1 VVSSLNLIELENK
14 AEILESIKIHVSLL
28 LLDQDIMPTVGMV
41 FNLNG
46 SKSKYYF
53 ITMPIIGLKAN

>member
-1 VVSSLNLIELENK
+1 VLSSLNLIELENK
-14 AEILESIKIHVSLL
+14 AEIPESIKIHVWL

-46 SKSKYYF
+46 SKSKNYF

>member
-14 AEILESIKIHVSLL
+14 AEIPESIKIHVWLL
-28 LLDQDIMPTVGMV
+28 LVQDIMPTVGMV

-46 SKSKYYF
+46 SKSKNYF

>member
-14 AEILESIKIHVSLL
+14 AEILESIKIHVWLL
-28 LLDQDIMPTVGMV
+28 LVQDIMPTVGMV

-46 SKSKYYF
+46 SKSKNYF

>member
-14 AEILESIKIHVSLL
+14 AEILESIKIHVSL

>member
-1 VVSSLNLIELENK
+1 MVSSLNLIELENK

-28 LLDQDIMPTVGMV
+28 LDQDIMPTVGMV

-46 SKSKYYF
+46 SKSKNYF

>member
-28 LLDQDIMPTVGMV
+28 LDQDIMPTVGMV

-46 SKSKYYF
+46 SKSKNYF